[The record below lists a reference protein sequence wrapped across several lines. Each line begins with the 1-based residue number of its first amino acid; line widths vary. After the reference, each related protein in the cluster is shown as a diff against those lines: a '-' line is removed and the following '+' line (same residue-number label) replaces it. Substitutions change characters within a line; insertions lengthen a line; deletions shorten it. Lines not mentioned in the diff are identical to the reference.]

1 MTSVCSQ
8 EVAYLKHPDYLNRS
22 QDTGALV
29 RVQEQSRKEVSSERR
44 KMNLLYDAM
53 CFDCVLI

>member
-1 MTSVCSQ
+1 MTSVCIR
-8 EVAYLKHPDYLNRS
+8 EVAYLQQPDYLNGS